1 MHHLPTTS
9 AALSVGLLLA
19 APAFA
24 GGWAQQPGDVY
35 VKVWNRT
42 LVGSRAI
49 VTSNKSVVLD
59 EGYQDH
65 QLQVYTE
72 VGLKQRLTWIGHAA
86 PVGLASYGTNRTA
99 YVGPASTGVRVG
111 LVEGDSSVFSAQFTV
126 GGRLPVGAT
135 ELFRGEIDGEPVVV
149 RPTLGTLQGDVELQY
164 GSGFRRGWLAIE
176 TGARGFT
183 SGVYN
188 PAVYARAQVGWKP
201 NERWV
206 LDLHIPVHSSLGAID
221 ETDVLG
227 VTNTRYLGFGLTGS
241 YWISKS
247 FAITSS
253 FEGVARA
260 TSNAGTPS
268 LNLGVEFKRHRPR
281 EYARRRGLQ
290 PRFAAQ

>member
-1 MHHLPTTS
+1 MPNTRTTS
-9 AALSVGLLLA
+9 AALFLGLLLA
-19 APAFA
+19 APASA
-24 GGWAQQPGDVY
+24 GGWSQQPGDAY

-42 LVGSRAI
+42 LIGSRVI

-59 EGYQDH
+59 GGYQDH
-65 QLQVYTE
+65 QLQVYSE

-86 PVGLASYGTNRTA
+86 PLGLASSGSNRTA
-99 YVGPASTGVRVG
+99 YVGPVSTGVRLG
-111 LVEGDSSVFSAQFTV
+111 LFESGSSVFSAQLTV
-126 GGRLPVGAT
+126 GGRAPFGDT
-135 ELFRGEIDGEPVVV
+135 ELFRGEIDGERVVV

-164 GSGFRRGWLAIE
+164 GFGFERGWLAFE

-183 SGVYN
+183 NGGYN

-206 LDLHIPVHSSLGAID
+206 LDLHIPVHSTLGAIT

-227 VTNTRYLGFGLTGS
+227 VTNTRFLGFGITGS
-241 YWISKS
+241 YWVSKG
-247 FAITSS
+247 FAVTSS

-268 LNLGVEFKRHRPR
+268 LNLGVEFKR
-281 EYARRRGLQ
+281 RRTIGSTTATSMR
-290 PRFAAQ
+290 